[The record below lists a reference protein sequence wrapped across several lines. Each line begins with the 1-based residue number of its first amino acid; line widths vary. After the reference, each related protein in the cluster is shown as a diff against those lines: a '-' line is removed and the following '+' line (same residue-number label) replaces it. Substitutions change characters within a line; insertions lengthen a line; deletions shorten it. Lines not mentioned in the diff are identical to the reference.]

1 MRRPL
6 YQSSGRD
13 FALAA
18 PSALALLLLLVAA
31 CGDETSG
38 TTTTGTMASSTG
50 GDTGGAS
57 SSTTGGMGGMGG
69 GTGGMGGSTGGTG
82 GMSGEVVSLTYQNP
96 ITAANPA
103 GEPVVNCPDP
113 TVIYSPAPGDEAWY
127 IFCTADPLND
137 ADKDASGF
145 YKQNNIATL
154 KSKDLVSFTY
164 IGNALSEL
172 PSYAKPDADLWAPEV
187 HYLNGKY
194 YLYFT
199 VNEVAEGGTAIGVA
213 TSDSPAGP
221 WTVEDKPVV
230 EAHAA
235 PCCAGSKRWV
245 FDAYVLEEGGKK
257 YMYYGSYFG
266 GISIRALSDD
276 GLTTD
281 PTTQQDIII
290 PDRYE
295 GAVIRK
301 RDDFYYLFASASN
314 CCNGPLTGYSV
325 FVGRSKS
332 PFGPFID
339 RDGVSLGVSRVGGTP
354 VLQQNGNRW
363 VGSGHNSIVTDFG
376 GQDWVF
382 YHAIDQTDPYL
393 DPSSDPA
400 FDEKRHVLM
409 DPLDW
414 IDGWPVVRGGHG
426 PSDETMPAPAAQPGQ
441 VSAYM
446 VNAFMNDKPSA
457 LLPDYSDEF
466 DGMQLDATKWSWVR
480 EPPAGA
486 FEMSNGSFRYDVEA
500 GDLHV
505 DLNNSSVLHR
515 AAPPGD
521 YIAEVKL
528 TLSLPVQGC
537 CFNFA
542 QGGLMIYGDD
552 DNYVRLMSVSIWE
565 TRQIEFAKEVFP
577 VPEGYP
583 RFGSGVLGPYA
594 ETIWLRIAKRSQPG
608 GGEMYT
614 SYSSIDGKTWRR
626 GEVWSHNLGANAR
639 IALASMGRAL
649 NVSDFTTYFDYV
661 RVYDLK
667 N

>member
-1 MRRPL
+1 M
-6 YQSSGRD
+6 
-13 FALAA
+13 
-18 PSALALLLLLVAA
+18 
-31 CGDETSG
+31 
-38 TTTTGTMASSTG
+38 
-50 GDTGGAS
+50 GGA
-57 SSTTGGMGGMGG
+57 GG
-69 GTGGMGGSTGGTG
+69 GG
-82 GMSGEVVSLTYQNP
+82 VVPLTYQNP
-96 ITAANPA
+96 ITASNGAADPA
-103 GEPVVNCPDP
+103 INCPDP
-113 TVIYSPAPGDEAWY
+113 TVIYAPAPGDEAWY

-137 ADKDASGF
+137 KDKDAGGK
-145 YKQNNIATL
+145 YKQNLIATL

-164 IGNALSEL
+164 VGNALSAL

-187 HYLNGKY
+187 HSLNGKY

-221 WTVEDKPVV
+221 WKVEEEPVV
-230 EAHAA
+230 EAHPA

-245 FDAYVLEEGGKK
+245 FDAYVIEEGAKK
-257 YMYYGSYFG
+257 YIYYGSYFG
-266 GISIRALSDD
+266 GISVRELSAD
-276 GLTTD
+276 GFVSD
-281 PTTQQDIII
+281 PTTQQDIVI

-301 RDDFYYLFASASN
+301 RDDYYYFFGSASN
-314 CCNGPLTGYSV
+314 CCNGPLTGYSA

-363 VGSGHNSIVTDFG
+363 IGSGHNAIVTDFG

-382 YHAIDQTDPYL
+382 YHAIDKDDPYL
-393 DPSSDPA
+393 DPSSDPG

-414 IDGWPVVRGGHG
+414 IDGWPIVRGGRG
-426 PSDETMPAPAAQPGQ
+426 PSDEPMPAPAAQPGQ
-441 VSAYM
+441 VSGYTVDPFVIDAPG
-446 VNAFMNDKPSA
+446 D
-457 LLPDYSDEF
+457 LLADHSEEF
-466 DGMQLDATKWSWVR
+466 DGMALDATKWTWVR

-486 FEMSNGSFRYDVEA
+486 FELSNGSFRYDVEA
-500 GDLHV
+500 GDLYV
-505 DLNNSSVLHR
+505 DLNSASVLHR
-515 AAPPGD
+515 AAPAGD

-542 QGGLMIYGDD
+542 QGGLVIYGDD

-565 TRQIEFAKEVFP
+565 TRQIEFAKEIFP
-577 VPEGYP
+577 VPDGYP

-594 ETIWLRIAKRSQPG
+594 ETIFLRIVKRAKEG
-608 GGEMYT
+608 GGEVYT
-614 SYSSIDGKTWRR
+614 SYSSIDGETWRR
-626 GEVWSHNLGANAR
+626 GEAWTHNLGPGAR
-639 IALASMGRAL
+639 IAIASMGRGVD
-649 NVSDFTTYFDYV
+649 VSDFTTYFDYV
-661 RVYDLK
+661 RVYSLK